1 MEGIGKALLVVA
13 LALGII
19 GGVLLV
25 IGKLGFDRLP
35 GDIVIRRGGLTIYIP
50 LGLMLV
56 LSLVGS
62 LVLGLLSRR

>member
-1 MEGIGKALLVVA
+1 MEDVGKALLLVA
-13 LALGII
+13 GMLGII
-19 GGVLLV
+19 GGVLLLV
-25 IGKLGFDRLP
+25 GKLGLHRLP

-50 LGLMLV
+50 FGLMIL

>member
-1 MEGIGKALLVVA
+1 MEDVGKALLLVA
-13 LALGII
+13 GMLGII
-19 GGVLLV
+19 GGVLLLV
-25 IGKLGFDRLP
+25 AKLGLHRLP

-50 LGLMLV
+50 FGLMIL

>member
-1 MEGIGKALLVVA
+1 MPDVGKALLLVA
-13 LALGII
+13 GVLGII
-19 GGVLLV
+19 GGVLLLV
-25 IGKLGFDRLP
+25 GTPGLHRLP

-50 LGLMLV
+50 FGLMIL

>member
-1 MEGIGKALLVVA
+1 MEDVGKALLLVA
-13 LALGII
+13 GVLGII
-19 GGVLLV
+19 GGVLLLV
-25 IGKLGFDRLP
+25 GKLGLHRLP

-50 LGLMLV
+50 FGLMIL